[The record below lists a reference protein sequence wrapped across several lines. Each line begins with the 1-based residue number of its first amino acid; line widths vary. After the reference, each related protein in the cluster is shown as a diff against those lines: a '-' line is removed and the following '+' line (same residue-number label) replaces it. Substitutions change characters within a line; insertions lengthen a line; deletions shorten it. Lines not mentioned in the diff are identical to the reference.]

1 MKHGKHDDS
10 SGLRTKKDRVRK
22 ATRSNASNLLIHD
35 GKALWIFQH
44 QLIGVINLRDE
55 L

>member
-10 SGLRTKKDRVRK
+10 LGLHTKKDRIWE
-22 ATRSNASNLLIHD
+22 ATHSNAANLAVLD

-44 QLIGVINLRDE
+44 QLNGVVNLRDE